1 MDVDVDPLLP
11 VLVMYADEYPDLA
24 QSDLNGPCPAGGW
37 PTFGFHAVTHGYET
51 AEHIGPISVKWVS
64 QGTETYVVN
73 GVPINVTP
81 ERMLVLADGQSYQST
96 VEDGS
101 ETHSLCAFFA
111 PAFVTQVV
119 PTAQHAIEEV
129 LDDPARGH
137 DRPFEVMPQAIDA
150 HGSLAEKMIH
160 LRSAVDAGAE
170 HLDME
175 QRLSDVLLEVFHLQQ
190 RTAVSIERVPAQKRS
205 TRQEVY
211 RRLLL
216 SMAFMDGNCTRS
228 LSLAEIAAVAWM
240 SPYHFVRMFREVM
253 GMTPFQYICSRRIER
268 AKSLLRLADD
278 PIVEV
283 AEAVGYESHTSFHAA
298 FRRWTG
304 ETPTVYRRRRI
315 RNLEERLRP

>member
-1 MDVDVDPLLP
+1 
-11 VLVMYADEYPDLA
+11 MYADEYPDLA
-24 QSDLNGPCPAGGW
+24 QSDLNGPCPEGGW

-64 QGTETYVVN
+64 EGVETYVVN
-73 GVPINVTP
+73 GVPITVTP
-81 ERMLVLADGQSYQST
+81 QRLLIMADGQPYQSE
-96 VEDGS
+96 VERGT

-111 PAFVTQVV
+111 PPFVARYAST
-119 PTAQHAIEEV
+119 PPSSLEHI
-129 LDDPARGH
+129 LDDPDHGH
-137 DRPFEVMPQAIDA
+137 ERPFEVMPQVIDA
-150 HGSLAEKMIH
+150 NGVLAMRMTALKD
-160 LRSAVDAGAE
+160 AVDASAE
-170 HLDME
+170 RLEME
-175 QRLSDVLLEVFHLQQ
+175 ERLSDVLLEVYSIQQ
-190 RTAVSIERVPAQKRS
+190 RSDASAERVPARKRS
-205 TRQEVY
+205 TRHEVY

-240 SPYHFVRMFREVM
+240 SPYHYLRTFRQVV

-268 AKSLLRLADD
+268 AKSLLRTVDD

-298 FRRWTG
+298 FRRYTG